1 MSGRAADDVVDIPPV
16 WRAAL
21 DDLEAF
27 QPVSGAGAGFCR
39 HRAIGVDAPG
49 LKRPVD
55 AESQPVV
62 AGDIGVDPALGD
74 RVLCASKAGVVRVA
88 ERQAIAVEVHCDEGV
103 GLVDHLAVETLEQ
116 VAVGREAAFDVE
128 GFQALPLIRGQ
139 PVADVRRDRKER
151 PVGLLP
157 EPVEDGEASL
167 GLLSVP
173 LPLGAALGVLGH
185 LGHAG
190 AYGVA
195 RTLGNKVGGPSLEDF

>member
-1 MSGRAADDVVDIPPV
+1 M
-16 WRAAL
+16 
-21 DDLEAF
+21 
-27 QPVSGAGAGFCR
+27 
-39 HRAIGVDAPG
+39 
-49 LKRPVD
+49 
-55 AESQPVV
+55 
-62 AGDIGVDPALGD
+62 
-74 RVLCASKAGVVRVA
+74 
-88 ERQAIAVEVHCDEGV
+88 
-103 GLVDHLAVETLEQ
+103 DHLAVETLEQ